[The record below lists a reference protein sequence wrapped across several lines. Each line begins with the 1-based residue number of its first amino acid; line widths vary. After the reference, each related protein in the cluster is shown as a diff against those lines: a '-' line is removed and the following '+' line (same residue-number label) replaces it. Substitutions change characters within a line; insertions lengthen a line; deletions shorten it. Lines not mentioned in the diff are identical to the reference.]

1 MFPVGGV
8 GVMLVLI
15 AAAGVVSALFGWLLR
30 RAGAGSSLSL
40 TLGLLVWSVVTV
52 AVVTLIPVNGAPGVV
67 SAEGRLSSCS
77 WDIGGPAP
85 DGFWIFS
92 GTQRL
97 LNVAL
102 FVPSGALMTYACMH
116 ARGWAWTMVPWGIV
130 ALALFSSGLELTQLG
145 LARLDR
151 SCDVTDIIDNVTGA
165 GLGVL
170 LGLVAALVL
179 RPWRP
184 RPRIRTR

>member
-1 MFPVGGV
+1 MFPVGGI
-8 GVMLVLI
+8 GVMLMLI
-15 AAAGVVSALFGWLLR
+15 AASGVVSALLARLLR
-30 RAGAGSSLSL
+30 GVGAGTSLAT
-40 TLGLLVWSVVTV
+40 TLGLLAWSVATV
-52 AVVTLIPVNGAPGVV
+52 AVVTLIPVDGAPGVV
-67 SAEGRLSSCS
+67 PAEGRLPSCS
-77 WDIGGPAP
+77 WDVGGPAP

-102 FVPSGALMTYACMH
+102 FVPSGALLTYACAH
-116 ARGWAWTMVPWGIV
+116 ARRRAWVKVAWGVV
-130 ALALFSSGLELTQLG
+130 ALALFSAGLELTPLA

-151 SCDVTDIIDNVTGA
+151 ACDVTDVIDNVTGA

-179 RPWRP
+179 RPWRRGP
-184 RPRIRTR
+184 R